1 MSDLAVHNDLHPT
14 ERRWFA
20 VYTRARS
27 EKWVQRA
34 LTKKGIHAYVPVQ
47 RLYRRYTRSTRLTE
61 KPLIPGYVFVYI
73 NRPDYIPVLETEHVA
88 GFVRFSKN
96 LIAIPEPEIVLLRR
110 ITLEEDLD
118 LRAVPGTIESGD
130 PVEITA
136 GNLTGLHGRV
146 VKIEG
151 KHRFQVDLEY
161 LGCSLLITIDATFL
175 QKINIPIRVQED

>member
-34 LTKKGIHAYVPVQ
+34 LTKKGIYAYVPLQ

-61 KPLIPGYVFVYI
+61 KPLIPGYVFVHI
-73 NRPDYIPVLETEHVA
+73 NWPDYIPVLETEHVA

-96 LIAIPEPEIVLLRR
+96 LIAIPGPEIVLLRR
-110 ITLEEDLD
+110 ITWKKTSTSALCPEQLKAATRWRS
-118 LRAVPGTIESGD
+118 LPATSPAC
-130 PVEITA
+130 TA
-136 GNLTGLHGRV
+136 GL
-146 VKIEG
+146 
-151 KHRFQVDLEY
+151 
-161 LGCSLLITIDATFL
+161 
-175 QKINIPIRVQED
+175 